1 MRITHLPSILIIVG
15 GIVCGVFGF
24 HNPSD
29 RILFFSAA
37 GFLIITGAASFA
49 FNRWIGK
56 MFGGLGKPQSLSG
69 AMEQAAQN
77 MTNAADLMEMQSRTA
92 RLRSEGVSAKARII
106 SAQKTGKLLS
116 NDPMFDFE
124 LEISVGGG
132 SPYKVNHSQL
142 VPGFLVSRMIPGS
155 EFNAWVSRINP
166 KELALEWV

>member
-1 MRITHLPSILIIVG
+1 MKITYLPSLLMIVAGII
-15 GIVCGVFGF
+15 CGVFGF
-24 HNPSD
+24 RNPSESM
-29 RILFFSAA
+29 LFFVGA
-37 GFLIITGAASFA
+37 GILIVTGAATFA

-56 MFGGLGKPQSLSG
+56 MFGGLGKPQSFSG

-77 MTNAADLMEMQSRTA
+77 MTNAADLMEMQSRTS

-106 SAQKTGKLLS
+106 SAKKTGKLLS

-124 LEISVGGG
+124 LELSVGGG
-132 SPYKVNHSQL
+132 TPYKVNHTQL